1 MSCNN
6 TSLSVSDYMK
16 RLDQLASKSLSAP
29 EILAQSAGKRQPLRK
44 VEVNQQ
50 QTRTSTAAAKANKEL
65 GITKTSQPQQTLASS
80 LSSMLTI
87 RANAETKPDDVR
99 SEEDAPRRDDDDDA
113 PAFRHRT
120 VWADPEL
127 NDLWTL
133 KRATPIMDE
142 NDHDEFA
149 VMESPT
155 KKSRVQTLVWSNS
168 VDTDAS
174 HCLEELCRGL

>member
-1 MSCNN
+1 M
-6 TSLSVSDYMK
+6 TFALSRMP
-16 RLDQLASKSLSAP
+16 LSAHN
-29 EILAQSAGKRQPLRK
+29 RQK
-44 VEVNQQ
+44 YFDDYCNHYYQQ
-50 QTRTSTAAAKANKEL
+50 QEL
-65 GITKTSQPQQTLASS
+65 GITKTSMPQQTLASS

-99 SEEDAPRRDDDDDA
+99 SEEDSPRRDDDDDA

-142 NDHDEFA
+142 HDQDDFA
-149 VMESPT
+149 IMESPT